1 MFTTNPQTGLG
12 SLLTYQQTGLSDLL
26 NDLHTGLD
34 GLLTDLHTGLTDLLQ
49 IHKPVYLVYYKS
61 TNRFRWFTNRFLY
74 RFKSF
79 TAVPQT
85 GLDGLLTDLQTG
97 LSGLLTDLHTG
108 LYGLL
113 TDVHTSLNALLQ
125 NHESVFLVY

>member
-1 MFTTNPQTGLG
+1 M
-12 SLLTYQQTGLSDLL
+12 YQ
-26 NDLHTGLD
+26 
-34 GLLTDLHTGLTDLLQ
+34 
-49 IHKPVYLVYYKS
+49 VYYKS
-61 TNRFRWFTNRFLY
+61 TNPFRCFTDRFLY
-74 RFKSF
+74 QFKSF

-113 TDVHTSLNALLQ
+113 TDVHTGLNGLLQ
-125 NHESVFLVY
+125 NRKTVFLVY